1 METVLR
7 ALALC
12 LIGCVL
18 TQLLKKDVPALQ
30 LLLTVGIVLVLVLP
44 AVKAAESLAALVEE
58 LAVLAGI
65 EEENFRVVLKC
76 AGMAAVVKLGGD
88 ICRDAGQ
95 SALATLMEITGA
107 VAAMIVTM
115 PMFRAVLEMILG
127 L

>member
-7 ALALC
+7 VSALC

-18 TQLLKKDVPALQ
+18 TQLLKKDVPVMQ
-30 LLLTVGIVLVLVLP
+30 LLLTVGIVLVLAMP
-44 AVKAAESLAALVEE
+44 AVKAVESLMDLLEE
-58 LAVLAGI
+58 LSAFAGMG
-65 EEENFRVVLKC
+65 EEALHTVLKC
-76 AGMAAVVKLGGD
+76 GAMAAVVRVGGD

-95 SALATLMEITGA
+95 SALASIMEITGV

-115 PMFRAVLEMILG
+115 PLFRSVLEMILG

>member
-7 ALALC
+7 AAALC
-12 LIGCVL
+12 LTGCVL
-18 TQLLKKDVPALQ
+18 AQLLKKDVPALQ
-30 LLLTVGIVLVLVLP
+30 LLLTVATVLGLTLP
-44 AVKAAESLAALVEE
+44 AVKAMDALMTLLEE
-58 LAVLAGI
+58 LSLIAGI
-65 EEENFRVVLKC
+65 GEEKLRVVLKC
-76 AGMAAVVKLGGD
+76 AAMAAVVRIGGD

-115 PMFRAVLEMILG
+115 PLFCSVLETILG